1 MNIQT
6 NIPLKDITTMKI
18 GGPASYVADVAS
30 GEELRQIYLNSRK
43 MGEPA
48 YVIGSGSNLIAPDE
62 GFSGVIIHNLIKG
75 IDVLEDNKDLTT
87 FRVGGG
93 EIWDEFVAMTVE
105 RGLMGIE
112 AMSGIPGTVGAAP
125 VQNIGA
131 YGQELADTFVSLEA
145 YDTYNDK
152 FVELKWDDCGFSYRH
167 SIFRGEAAGRY
178 IIAFVTIT
186 VYKRAPQPP
195 FYASL
200 QLFFDSNNITEYTV
214 QRVRDAVLSIRADK
228 LPDPKV
234 IANSGSFFKNPI
246 VEDWQVTELRTN
258 YPDVPTYQVDEK
270 HFKIPAGWLIEN
282 VDLKGKVLHG
292 MKVHEGN
299 AVVLINESATGYADL
314 AAARTEVIA
323 AVRDK
328 FQIIIEQEPLELS
341 ATSVNKF

>member
-1 MNIQT
+1 
-6 NIPLKDITTMKI
+6 MKI

-30 GEELRQIYLNSRK
+30 GEELRQIYLNARK

-48 YVIGSGSNLIAPDE
+48 YVIGGGSNLIAPDE
-62 GFSGVIIHNLIKG
+62 GFSGVIIHNQIKG
-75 IDVLEDNKDLTT
+75 IDVLNDNKDLTT

-105 RGLMGIE
+105 RGLLGIE

-145 YDTYNDK
+145 YDTFNDR
-152 FVELKWDDCGFSYRH
+152 FVELKWDDCGFSYRN

-186 VYKRAPQPP
+186 LYKRAPEPP

-200 QLFFDSNNITEYTV
+200 QTYFDDNNISEYTV
-214 QRVRDAVLSIRADK
+214 QRVREAVLSIRAGK
-228 LPDPKV
+228 LPDPK
-234 IANSGSFFKNPI
+234 IYANSGSFFKNPI
-246 VEDWQVTELRTN
+246 VEDWQVTELRNN

-270 HFKIPAGWLIEN
+270 HFKIPAGWLIEAA
-282 VDLKGKVLHG
+282 DLKGKVLHG
-292 MKVHEGN
+292 IKVHDGN
-299 AVVLINESATGYADL
+299 AVVLINESANGYADL

-323 AVRDK
+323 TVRDK
-328 FQIIIEQEPLELS
+328 FQIMIEQEPLELTITPVS
-341 ATSVNKF
+341 KF